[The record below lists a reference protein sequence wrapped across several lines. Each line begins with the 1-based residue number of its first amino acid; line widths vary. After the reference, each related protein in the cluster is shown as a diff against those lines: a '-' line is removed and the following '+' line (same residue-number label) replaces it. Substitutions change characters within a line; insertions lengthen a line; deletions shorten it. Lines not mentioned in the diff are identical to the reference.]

1 MKEQFTLDRFEY
13 KLPKDMYVVYK
24 ESIGFKYKMK
34 NSNHGFDTEE
44 DIQKFIED
52 VLVER
57 KRYMQLIK
65 TLSEKELKKLFS
77 NLVLLKLT
85 PKQINEYSSIELFEY
100 TLVVDEDWSN
110 CKIFRSLDELK
121 DCVADNVGLNFHNCL
136 TLYSDNS
143 DGEPLIIEDKNNETN

>member
-1 MKEQFTLDRFEY
+1 MKEQFSLDRFEY

-34 NSNHGFDTEE
+34 NINHEFDTEE

-57 KRYMQLIK
+57 KRYMQLVQ

-77 NLVLLKLT
+77 NLELLKLT
-85 PKQINEYSSIELFEY
+85 PKQINEYTSIELFEY
-100 TLVVDEDWSN
+100 ALVIDDDWSN
-110 CKIFRSLDELK
+110 CHIFRSLDELK
-121 DCVADNVGLNFHNCL
+121 DYVADSVGLVFHNCL
-136 TLYSDNS
+136 ILYSDCSN
-143 DGEPLIIEDKNNETN
+143 GESLVVEGK